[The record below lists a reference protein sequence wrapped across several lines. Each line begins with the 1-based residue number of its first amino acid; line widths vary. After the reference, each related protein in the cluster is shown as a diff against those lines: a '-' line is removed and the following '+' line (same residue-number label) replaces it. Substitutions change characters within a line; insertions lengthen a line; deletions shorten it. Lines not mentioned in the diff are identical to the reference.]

1 MDIYWSA
8 VAQLIYENYRE
19 KYRAASLAH
28 QMPVWSDLEAFLKE
42 YWVKQ
47 AQSSAEVLSNLP
59 R

>member
-8 VAQLIYENYRE
+8 VAQLIYA

-28 QMPVWSDLEAFLKE
+28 QTPAGPDLEAAMKDH
-42 YWVKQ
+42 WVKL
-47 AQSSAEVLSNLP
+47 AQLSGEVLSNLP